1 MFSSRSSSSSNR
13 SGCSSSSIY
22 WCSPYM
28 MNGSSHY
35 ISHMASFKICNF
47 ALKCNASQV
56 EWFLGYLAA
65 QEAGYIGTF
74 AAWTKQEVRDPRHFP
89 PHLSWHKCM
98 PFIQVPDCRLFLPL
112 RLLPPLLLPPLP
124 PSTPLHTALI
134 HFTMLLMR
142 LLLLPP
148 LLMRLLLLLLL

>member
-1 MFSSRSSSSSNR
+1 
-13 SGCSSSSIY
+13 
-22 WCSPYM
+22 
-28 MNGSSHY
+28 
-35 ISHMASFKICNF
+35 MASFKIYNF
-47 ALKCNASQV
+47 ALKCNAAQV

-74 AAWTKQEVRDPRHFP
+74 AAWTKQEVRDPCHFP

-98 PFIQVPDCRLFLPL
+98 PFIQTPDCRLFLPL
-112 RLLPPLLLPPLP
+112 RLLPLRLLPPLLLHPLP

-142 LLLLPP
+142 LLLLLPP
-148 LLMRLLLLLLL
+148 LPMRLLLLLLL